1 MFLLQQ
7 SEDSTSIR
15 KLVKFLNIN
24 FPQIDLIVY
33 GRGLELPSF
42 TLARALSSLKN
53 KIISTLN
60 IYDFLF
66 IYNPYVE
73 VSNVVAFTGDENELR
88 ELLDGLESLR
98 IRGSI
103 YHCGVTDI
111 KPRYNLISINS
122 LDKTFC
128 EINLSLSIL
137 KVLSNNKNTMREKRI
152 LDQLNDLSDL
162 DDYVKNYAKVFNPDL
177 PILLSP
183 VMLPAKSFLESLGIN
198 VSSYFD
204 TKILDGAQ
212 IVYTGVDMYITRRM
226 IFSLKSKGKKVTDVL
241 IDVDP
246 LLAPIY
252 LSMIMFYLKKK

>member
-7 SEDSTSIR
+7 SEDGTSIR

-24 FPQIDLIVY
+24 FPQTDLIVY
-33 GRGLELPSF
+33 GRGLELPAF
-42 TLARALSSLKN
+42 TFARALSSLKN
-53 KIISTLN
+53 KIINILN

-73 VSNVVAFTGDENELR
+73 VSNVVVFTADESELR
-88 ELLDGLESLR
+88 ELLDSLESLR
-98 IRGSI
+98 IKGNI
-103 YHCGVTDI
+103 YYCGKSEI
-111 KPRYNLISINS
+111 KPRYNFISIIN
-122 LDKTFC
+122 LDRTFC

-137 KVLSNNKNTMREKRI
+137 KILCNDNTIREKRI

-162 DDYVKNYAKVFNPDL
+162 DDYVKNYAKVFKPDL
-177 PILLSP
+177 PIFLSP
-183 VMLPAKSFLESLGIN
+183 IMFPAKSFLESLGVN

-212 IVYTGVDMYITRRM
+212 IVYTGVDMHIIRRM
-226 IFSLKSKGKKVTDVL
+226 IFSLKSKGVMVTDVL
-241 IDVDP
+241 IDADP